1 MESSVTVDMI
11 DRLGR
16 IGIVGV
22 VVVVAGLALTALVDP
37 VITGGLVLV
46 LLGIALIVRGVVGY
60 ALETMG
66 MSGML

>member
-1 MESSVTVDMI
+1 MI

-22 VVVVAGLALTALVDP
+22 IIIVAGLALTALVDP
-37 VITGGLVLV
+37 LIAGGIALVLV
-46 LLGIALIVRGVVGY
+46 GTALVVRGVIGY
-60 ALETMG
+60 ALEAMG

>member
-1 MESSVTVDMI
+1 MI

-22 VVVVAGLALTALVDP
+22 VVIVAGLALTTLADPLVA
-37 VITGGLVLV
+37 GGIALVLV
-46 LLGIALIVRGVVGY
+46 GLALVIRGLLGY
-60 ALETMG
+60 ALEAMG

>member
-1 MESSVTVDMI
+1 MI

-37 VITGGLVLV
+37 VITGGIVLV
-46 LLGIALIVRGVVGY
+46 LLGMALVVRGLLGY
-60 ALETMG
+60 ALEAMG
-66 MSGML
+66 MSGMV